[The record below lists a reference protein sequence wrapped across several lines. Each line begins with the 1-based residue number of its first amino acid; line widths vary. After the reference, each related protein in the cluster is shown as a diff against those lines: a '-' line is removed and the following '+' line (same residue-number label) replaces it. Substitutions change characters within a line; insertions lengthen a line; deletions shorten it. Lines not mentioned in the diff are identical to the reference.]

1 MLEKIYSELI
11 DWAKSKWKRAILLV
25 KFVIFNNWELSEEQR
40 DNIIECMLD
49 EEWIQNSINKFD
61 DEVTLNKYDSNKNIL
76 LKKIDE
82 IKWVNWLI
90 EWQTLEFWQNLTV
103 IYWINWTGKTWYS
116 RILRSLW
123 NSFDEN
129 QTILWNVFLE
139 KKEDQY
145 CKISYL
151 ENWKEKI
158 WEWKWNWTLELPL
171 WLFNNNCVNLWL
183 KDKRSLVF
191 TPNWFNLFEILK
203 NEINILNT
211 KITKKIENISW
222 MIDENLII
230 KSKVKWIEVKNFID
244 SLSLD
249 SNEVD
254 IDNFETKTVKQ
265 LNKKKNDLINEKNKS
280 NTDFLKLKIQNIDSI
295 LWKLLNL
302 KGILDKY
309 KQLFNKDNWQKYIK
323 NKSDLEH
330 LKKMPKKTI
339 NDIWKEKWIEF
350 YDSCEF
356 SNFIKMADRY
366 IKLISNSKLDKCPYC
381 NQELTDEATKLIELY
396 EEAINNEAQKE
407 IDEIND
413 QINIFEE
420 KILWLPDFNDTAEL
434 DWITQ
439 QNSKYIQNAKKDYKN
454 HIKESNY
461 LEMLNIDKITKLINK
476 KISEQQSDKTKSEE
490 SLKNIENIFNK
501 LESSIMEIEDRILFI
516 SEKEKIKNALWLIK
530 SKDKF
535 KTLCSKIS
543 ANTLSKKASKIQ
555 NELFKEKYNEI
566 FTNERKKLMCP
577 DYIEYDLRIVNS
589 SPSLTQNIWEKNL
602 LSILSEGEQK
612 SIALAEFI
620 TELNI
625 SWNNN
630 PVVLDDPV
638 NSLDEQR
645 IDIVTRRLIDLSE
658 ERQVII
664 FTHNIIFFYNI
675 EQVYEEYYLWKNKDK
690 KDYEYIHYVVSK
702 KNWHPWLLSKNKSPA
717 QNTYNAYMDKI
728 KKEIIE
734 NKNWDLSDEELY
746 SKWYEY
752 LRSAIE
758 LLIEEKIFSKTV
770 RRYKKN
776 VATWNFIN
784 INWKLIDEHKKT
796 IIEIFSRASSFNPWH
811 SSANEYAIRPEKQ
824 IFQKDFERIQNIYKL
839 FK

>member
-1 MLEKIYSELI
+1 MFEKIYSELI

-25 KFVIFNNWELSEEQR
+25 KFVIFNNWELTEEQR

-61 DEVTLNKYDSNKNIL
+61 DEIALDKCDSNENIL
-76 LKKIDE
+76 LKKIDG

-139 KKEDQY
+139 KQEDQN

-151 ENWKEKI
+151 ENWIEKI
-158 WEWKWNWTLELPL
+158 WEWKWNWTLKLPL

-330 LKKMPKKTI
+330 LKKKPKKTI

-396 EEAINNEAQKE
+396 EEAINNETQKE
-407 IDEIND
+407 IDEISD

-420 KILWLPDFNDTAEL
+420 KILWLPDFNDKAEL

-439 QNSKYIQNAKKDYKN
+439 QNSKYIKNAKKDYKN

-461 LEMLNIDKITKLINK
+461 LEMLNIDEITKLINK
-476 KISEQQSDKTKSEE
+476 KISEQQSDKTKTEE

-530 SKDKF
+530 SKYKF

-566 FTNERKKLMCP
+566 FANEREKLMCP
-577 DYIEYDLRIVNS
+577 NYIEYDLRIVNS

-620 TELNI
+620 TELKI

-702 KNWHPWLLSKNKSPA
+702 KNWYPWLLSKNKSPA
-717 QNTYNAYMDKI
+717 QDTYNAYMDKI

-811 SSANEYAIRPEKQ
+811 SSSNEYAIRPEKQ
-824 IFQKDFERIQNIYKL
+824 IFQKDFERIQYIYKL